1 MSSCWSVGYVNNP
14 LTNRIPL
21 YGPIEYPGGLNETDR
36 MTNKNTRFIRRTRWL
51 LVLLLLGI
59 PTFVVGLGL
68 YRQGRPVA
76 VTPPPADAEP
86 GRWIFIDGAQ
96 NTRDIGGYRARDGRT
111 VRRNQVYRSGTLS
124 HVTSEGCDTFCTL
137 GVINV
142 VDFRNRLSPLPLYNG
157 DVFCIHQTAKV
168 HGFPVSFRNQGPRAG
183 RYLQGLRDN
192 ADAFRDTFVL
202 LADPNHLP
210 LMYHCAA
217 GTDRTG
223 VMTALLLTLLGV
235 DRQAV
240 IADFRLSAQVGTPGN
255 LEAMEALLS
264 EIDTAGGIGSFL
276 TTDRCY
282 GENAGCHSYSA
293 ARITLSVAIETA
305 TMWFYSLA
313 NIIRLY
319 PTFQRIV

>member
-1 MSSCWSVGYVNNP
+1 MK
-14 LTNRIPL
+14 
-21 YGPIEYPGGLNETDR
+21 TDR

-59 PTFVVGLGL
+59 PIFAVGLGF
-68 YRQGRPVA
+68 YRQGRPAV

-86 GRWIFIDGAQ
+86 DRWIFIDGAQ
-96 NTRDIGGYRARDGRT
+96 NTRDIGGYATRDGRT
-111 VRRNQVYRSGTLS
+111 VRRNLVYRSGTLS
-124 HVTSEGCDTFCTL
+124 HVTPDGCDAFQAL

-157 DVFCIHQTAKV
+157 DVFCIHQAAKV

-183 RYLQGLRDN
+183 RYLQGLQDN
-192 ADAFRDTFVL
+192 VDAFHDAFEL

-235 DRQAV
+235 DRQTV

-255 LEAMEALLS
+255 LEAMEELLS
-264 EIDTAGGIGSFL
+264 EIDTA
-276 TTDRCY
+276 
-282 GENAGCHSYSA
+282 AGVSGLFSLRSA
-293 ARITLSVAIETA
+293 LRRKRRMPFVLCCLSNVTSAKEAA
-305 TMWFYSLA
+305 TMRFYSLV